1 MKHGVLVGFT
11 TSGPAGLPGF
21 FCAGFKHVAVVIDRM
36 FVQIG
41 TDGIR
46 MFKCGPREIRK
57 LEAAGWTFIEVN
69 GAAGGTGL
77 FIPQFLTC
85 VGFAKRALG
94 IHAPFVW
101 TPDQLFRYLARA

>member
-1 MKHGVLVGFT
+1 MGFT
-11 TSGPAGLPGF
+11 TSGPTRLSGF
-21 FCAGFKHVAVVIDRM
+21 FCAGFKHVAVVVDGI

-41 TDGIR
+41 ADGIR
-46 MFKCGPREIRK
+46 MFQCGPREIKR
-57 LEAAGWTFIEVN
+57 LETAGWTFVGVLGGRAS
-69 GAAGGTGL
+69 GAGF